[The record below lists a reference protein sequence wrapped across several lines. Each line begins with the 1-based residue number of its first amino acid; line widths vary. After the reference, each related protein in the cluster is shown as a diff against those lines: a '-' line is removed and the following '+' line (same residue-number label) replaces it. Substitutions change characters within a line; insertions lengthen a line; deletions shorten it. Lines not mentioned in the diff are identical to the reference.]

1 LRAKS
6 RRESQIRRVVVSVA
20 VEVVRTVER
29 SGVVLGVGLVL
40 WVGLGVV
47 DAYIEEIKL
56 WSANVAMKASA
67 LIAADGRLVWLN
79 SDLFLR
85 AIISASLGCLNV
97 PGEGCT
103 TGALLVAGV
112 EGAVIGLGRA
122 FEADDTAE

>member
-1 LRAKS
+1 VACVS
-6 RRESQIRRVVVSVA
+6 VVVWV
-20 VEVVRTVER
+20 
-29 SGVVLGVGLVL
+29 GVVG
-40 WVGLGVV
+40 
-47 DAYIEEIKL
+47 AYTEEITL

-67 LIAADGRLVWLN
+67 LMAADGRFVWLN

-85 AIISASLGCLNV
+85 AMISASLGCLNV
-97 PGEGCT
+97 PGEGRT